1 MIKAETNSRT
11 GEDMSPAARVSAAM
25 AGLIGDFKAM
35 QANIEQKLHNQEER
49 VTMLD
54 RKSATFGRP
63 ALSTATEIEV
73 PHVKAFD
80 AYIRSG
86 DDDAL
91 RGLELDGKSMSSS
104 VNADGGYLV
113 DPKTSDLIKSTL
125 ISTTSIR
132 GIANVVTVDASSY
145 DVLVDQNDL
154 GAGWADETS
163 NTAETGT
170 PTLDRITIPLYEL
183 TALPKISQRL
193 LDDSAFDIE
202 AWLAGRVADKFA
214 RAEAAAFVNGDGADK
229 PTGFLN
235 QTLTDND
242 SWTWGTVGYIASGS
256 AAGFSDADK
265 LIELVYAVGAEYRQN
280 AAFVMNSK
288 TAGLVRSFKDGDGRH
303 LWSDGLSQGQPA
315 RLLGYPVVISED
327 MPDVGADTTPIAFGD
342 FQAGYTIAERPD
354 LRILRDPFSAKPHVL
369 FYASK
374 RVGGNVTD
382 FAAFKLL
389 KCAAS

>member
-1 MIKAETNSRT
+1 MTTAETNSRT

-327 MPDVGADTTPIAFGD
+327 MPDVGADSTPIAFGD